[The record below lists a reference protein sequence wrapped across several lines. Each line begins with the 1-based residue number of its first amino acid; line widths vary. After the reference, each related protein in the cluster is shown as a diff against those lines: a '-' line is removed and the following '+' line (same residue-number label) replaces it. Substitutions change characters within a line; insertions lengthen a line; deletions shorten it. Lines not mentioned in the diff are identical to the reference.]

1 MMYAR
6 EDLAWGICYKDE
18 IKNILLALDLTNAD
32 AMDYP
37 NTAEKR
43 AYREGFEAAIRS
55 VAAALGIRLIS
66 SMTESHTPQ
75 IIDLPARK

>member
-1 MMYAR
+1 MMYAS

-18 IKNILLALDLTNAD
+18 IKNILLGLDMANSA
-32 AMDYP
+32 AMDCLD
-37 NTAEKR
+37 TAEKR

-66 SMTESHTPQ
+66 SIAEIHTPQ
-75 IIDLPARK
+75 IIDLPARR